1 MSNNFTR
8 ESRKLRSDQTIP
20 LIAPNAISKSI
31 RGRSSTPSATISQA
45 ASAVAGTSKEALK
58 TAVAQTT
65 NLIAVENKKAHKSTI
80 SQGATGSNNKKN
92 KKQTNGLKAPPKP
105 SAKIECITAK
115 INGVDLNQDPLLIDY
130 VGHYVHYP
138 IGKLSG
144 TEREEVKFK
153 KKKIFL
159 IIFTIFFSNKDQER
173 FSHFFEIKHKRVQ
186 GRGIM
191 YRVQL

>member
-20 LIAPNAISKSI
+20 LIAPNAISKAI

-45 ASAVAGTSKEALK
+45 ASVVAGTSKEALK

-92 KKQTNGLKAPPKP
+92 KKQTNGLQAPPKP

-115 INGVDLNQDPLLIDY
+115 INGVELNQDPLLIDY
-130 VGHYVHYP
+130 VGQYVHYP

-144 TEREEVKFK
+144 TEREEVKLK
-153 KKKIFL
+153 KKKIFKL
-159 IIFTIFFSNKDQER
+159 FLQFFFK
-173 FSHFFEIKHKRVQ
+173 
-186 GRGIM
+186 
-191 YRVQL
+191 